1 MFAEV
6 LLRGMESINKESQK
20 YLEVLK
26 QRARESRIYKPCQ
39 AIGLDITDLLKD
51 LEHKSL
57 YMRLAK
63 QYDNHALLQLAKQI
77 AERKDVVNKGAYF
90 MSALKLSK
98 ISRIREV

>member
-1 MFAEV
+1 
-6 LLRGMESINKESQK
+6 
-20 YLEVLK
+20 
-26 QRARESRIYKPCQ
+26 
-39 AIGLDITDLLKD
+39 
-51 LEHKSL
+51 
-57 YMRLAK
+57 MRLAK